1 MGSDFR
7 INLYR
12 RVLATDGQ
20 GVMDPR
26 MTADID
32 TDDTIDTKTD
42 TNDTKILG
50 LIDKNPT
57 ITQVELKE
65 RLGLS
70 IATVK
75 RIMADMQKRGVIE
88 RKGSSRKGKWII
100 SSSKE

>member
-1 MGSDFR
+1 M
-7 INLYR
+7 
-12 RVLATDGQ
+12 ATDGQ

-32 TDDTIDTKTD
+32 TDDTIDTKTDSND